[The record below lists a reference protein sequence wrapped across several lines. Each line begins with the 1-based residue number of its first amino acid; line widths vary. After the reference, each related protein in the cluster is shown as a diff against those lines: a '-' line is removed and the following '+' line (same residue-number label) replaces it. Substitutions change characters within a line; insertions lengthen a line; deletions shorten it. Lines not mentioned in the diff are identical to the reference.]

1 MTWDC
6 NLTNKMIEIADW
18 GGGGWCV
25 GMLILSVFR
34 SKSNT
39 QIDFILKSVG
49 LVHTMCMCFIS

>member
-6 NLTNKMIEIADW
+6 NLTNKTHEIAD
-18 GGGGWCV
+18 GGGGV